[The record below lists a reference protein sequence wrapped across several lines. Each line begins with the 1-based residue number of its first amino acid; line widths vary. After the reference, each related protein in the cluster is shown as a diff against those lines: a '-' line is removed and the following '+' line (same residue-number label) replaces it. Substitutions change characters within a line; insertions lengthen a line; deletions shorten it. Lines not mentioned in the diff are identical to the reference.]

1 VLFQTPNQGVTKR
14 GIMRWLYSKSRVLT
28 TCMADD
34 GLKYLALIER
44 PNDGD
49 DHVHQ
54 LELLPFHI
62 VGKQPLCIRRKFE
75 EPAVKYLG
83 ESSMGW
89 PQRVE

>member
-1 VLFQTPNQGVTKR
+1 MLFQTPNQGVTKR

-62 VGKQPLCIRRKFE
+62 VGKQPSRIRRKLKKS
-75 EPAVKYLG
+75 AVKYLG
-83 ESSMGW
+83 EPSVSG
-89 PQRVE
+89 P